1 MDHHRDPT
9 PGLLL
14 LADSRLPTGGHAHSG
29 GVEAAVDRGLL
40 RTEEDLVLFLEA
52 RLRGAGAML
61 AAVAATGC
69 LLAGGGRA
77 ELGDP
82 GSVNWSRWDTATSA
96 RIPSTAL
103 REASRTQ
110 GGALL
115 RTARRVWTSAAL
127 DELAAAGRPHHPLV
141 LGVAA
146 AAAGGRPEAAALL
159 ALHHLVGGACS
170 AAVRLLGLDPLA
182 VAAVQARAV
191 EAAAGPAPEAAAA
204 AASAVRA
211 DDTRLLP
218 ATGTPLPEI
227 LAELHARSEVT
238 LFAS

>member
-1 MDHHRDPT
+1 MDLT

-29 GVEAAVDRGLL
+29 GVEAAVERGLL
-40 RTEEDLVLFLEA
+40 RTEADLALFLDA
-52 RLRGAGAML
+52 RLRGTGPVL
-61 AAVAATGC
+61 AAVAAAGC
-69 LLAGGGRA
+69 LLAGGGCA
-77 ELGDP
+77 GLGEAVD
-82 GSVNWSRWDTATSA
+82 WCRWDAAVSA
-96 RIPSTAL
+96 RTPSAAL

-115 RTARRVWTSAAL
+115 RTARRIWPSAAL
-127 DELAAAGRPHHPLV
+127 DELAVAGRPHHPLV

-146 AAAGGRPEAAALL
+146 AAAGVRPAAAALL

-170 AAVRLLGLDPLA
+170 AAVRLLGLDPIA
-182 VAAVQARAV
+182 VAVVQARAV
-191 EAAAGPAPEAAAA
+191 EAAAGPAREAAAA